1 MKQRNA
7 IAKFL
12 ELMESDRFVNPKSRR
27 DLFAELKQRQV
38 QVYEQ
43 RKVIVEQMVELET
56 ENVNKDIIEKFFN
69 RLQEL
74 NENVQAEMDKMV
86 GLLNKDMENTNEDAD
101 IAFFDLKDFVLKN
114 EA

>member
-1 MKQRNA
+1 
-7 IAKFL
+7 
-12 ELMESDRFVNPKSRR
+12 MESDRFVNPQSRR

-74 NENVQAEMDKMV
+74 NDNVQAEMDKMV

>member
-1 MKQRNA
+1 
-7 IAKFL
+7 
-12 ELMESDRFVNPKSRR
+12 MESDRFVNPQSRR

-38 QVYEQ
+38 SVYEQ

-74 NENVQAEMDKMV
+74 NDNVQAEMDKMV